1 MNTLGKLTEHILPL
15 SSVLQKQ
22 VDALR
27 RDESNPLAEQLSKM
41 KTILSKSINDM
52 KAQ

>member
-22 VDALR
+22 LDALR
-27 RDESNPLAEQLSKM
+27 RDSAHPLAAQLSKT
-41 KTILSKSINDM
+41 KTTLSKSINDM